1 MKKTLTVVLCLMLG
15 IASLAPVFASG
26 SDIPDIDYR
35 ISDTEIK
42 LGETVTITISISGYE
57 PIRSGALSIQ
67 FNQDV
72 LEVVDGEWLVKNTL
86 LANFDK
92 EQLKAA
98 FACANAQDISGDIFS
113 LTLRAKSDALSAGD
127 MNIQFEPQLRN
138 ADSENIETETNISI
152 PITVS
157 CVEHK
162 YGNLIPE
169 VPAKCGADG
178 KKAYYECSVCHKLFD
193 ETQTEVTAEQLI
205 IPALTHVAEEGWHSG
220 TDNHWKVCAN
230 VGCGQVID
238 GTTAA
243 HEFEWVVDTP
253 ATEDA
258 PGVQHEECAIC
269 GYKRNENTEIPQL
282 DHVHTGI
289 THHEA
294 VAANCHET
302 GTVEYWTC
310 SSDKCEGKYYGD
322 ADCTAEL
329 QSISTPID
337 PANHDGGT
345 EVRNA
350 IEATCGENGYTG
362 DTYCLGC
369 GEKIANGETILA
381 TGAHVNAAGEWE
393 SNGSDHWQIC
403 DSCGTEFNKA
413 AHTGG
418 EATCSDKAVCT
429 VCNEEYGELDPDNHI
444 NTEIRDAVAATEEAE
459 GYTGD
464 KWCLDCNRMI
474 EEGTV
479 VAKLD
484 HTHIMTKT
492 EAKAAACEE
501 DGNIEYYTCSKCGKK
516 YNDEIGTRELTDA
529 DIIIKATGH
538 SFSTEWKSDADRHW
552 HECTCGEHSD
562 EGAHTFGEWTI
573 TKEATETA
581 AGSMERECTVCGYVQ
596 IEIINATGSP
606 TDEPDDPNVPQ
617 TGDNNNIFLW
627 LALIAICSCGIIII
641 ASARKKN
648 RTNK

>member
-1 MKKTLTVVLCLMLG
+1 M
-15 IASLAPVFASG
+15 
-26 SDIPDIDYR
+26 
-35 ISDTEIK
+35 
-42 LGETVTITISISGYE
+42 
-57 PIRSGALSIQ
+57 
-67 FNQDV
+67 
-72 LEVVDGEWLVKNTL
+72 
-86 LANFDK
+86 
-92 EQLKAA
+92 
-98 FACANAQDISGDIFS
+98 
-113 LTLRAKSDALSAGD
+113 
-127 MNIQFEPQLRN
+127 
-138 ADSENIETETNISI
+138 
-152 PITVS
+152 
-157 CVEHK
+157 
-162 YGNLIPE
+162 
-169 VPAKCGADG
+169 
-178 KKAYYECSVCHKLFD
+178 
-193 ETQTEVTAEQLI
+193 
-205 IPALTHVAEEGWHSG
+205 
-220 TDNHWKVCAN
+220 
-230 VGCGQVID
+230 
-238 GTTAA
+238 
-243 HEFEWVVDTP
+243 
-253 ATEDA
+253 
-258 PGVQHEECAIC
+258 
-269 GYKRNENTEIPQL
+269 
-282 DHVHTGI
+282 
-289 THHEA
+289 
-294 VAANCHET
+294 
-302 GTVEYWTC
+302 
-310 SSDKCEGKYYGD
+310 
-322 ADCTAEL
+322 
-329 QSISTPID
+329 
-337 PANHDGGT
+337 
-345 EVRNA
+345 
-350 IEATCGENGYTG
+350 
-362 DTYCLGC
+362 
-369 GEKIANGETILA
+369 
-381 TGAHVNAAGEWE
+381 
-393 SNGSDHWQIC
+393 
-403 DSCGTEFNKA
+403 
-413 AHTGG
+413 
-418 EATCSDKAVCT
+418 
-429 VCNEEYGELDPDNHI
+429 DPDNHI